1 MIKHLSQILS
11 DNFRISKEE
20 LDEAQRISTEKGEKT
35 REILL
40 RKKIITESQ
49 LLEALSIQYNIP
61 FWPDLPFETIGND
74 VTANVPIQFLKKYI
88 MVPLANNSRQADLE
102 NDINPDGSKDERK
115 NRFKTQF
122 IIAINDP
129 TSFQPLDDLVSIL
142 GLNDY
147 DIVLSTR
154 DAILSAINLAY
165 DLNRDSAE
173 QLVQD
178 MEENEIGRASCRE
191 RV

>member
-11 DNFRISKEE
+11 DNFGISREV
-20 LDEAQRISTEKGEKT
+20 LDETQKIKTEKGKNT
-35 REILL
+35 GEILL
-40 RKKIITESQ
+40 GKKVITESQ

-61 FWPDLPFETIGND
+61 FWPDLPFETIRND

-102 NDINPDGSKDERK
+102 NDINPDGSKAERK

-142 GLNDY
+142 
-147 DIVLSTR
+147 
-154 DAILSAINLAY
+154 
-165 DLNRDSAE
+165 
-173 QLVQD
+173 
-178 MEENEIGRASCRE
+178 
-191 RV
+191 